1 MIKILVVIGTRPQII
16 KAAALS
22 RAIKNDFKNL
32 ISEKILHTGQHYDQ
46 NMSEIFINELE
57 LPLPDYNL
65 NIGSNTHG
73 SQTGKMIEGIEKIL
87 LQDRPDAIVLFGD
100 TNSTL
105 AGSIAASKLNIPII
119 HIEAGLRSYNKSMP
133 EEINR
138 LLCDHVST
146 ILCCPT
152 QNALNNLLKEGF
164 IENNYPPY
172 SIDNP
177 LVLLT
182 GDIMFDN
189 ALYYENFTD
198 EKSHIIS
205 DLKLKNDEYI
215 LVTIHRAYNTDNIER
230 LNYIFKILTD
240 IASYLKTPIVMPLHP
255 RSLQKIT
262 LFLRKEIYSNFR
274 NNKFI
279 NILQPVSFF
288 DMINLEKNCKFV
300 ITDSGGVQKE
310 AYFFKKPVIIFRK
323 ETEWIEI
330 VETGA
335 ARITDL
341 NEKKIFQAVDYF
353 SKTTFTNFPPLYGN
367 GKAAQYICN
376 IICDLFNFI
385 K

>member
-146 ILCCPT
+146 ILCCP
-152 QNALNNLLKEGF
+152 
-164 IENNYPPY
+164 
-172 SIDNP
+172 
-177 LVLLT
+177 
-182 GDIMFDN
+182 
-189 ALYYENFTD
+189 
-198 EKSHIIS
+198 
-205 DLKLKNDEYI
+205 
-215 LVTIHRAYNTDNIER
+215 
-230 LNYIFKILTD
+230 
-240 IASYLKTPIVMPLHP
+240 
-255 RSLQKIT
+255 
-262 LFLRKEIYSNFR
+262 
-274 NNKFI
+274 
-279 NILQPVSFF
+279 
-288 DMINLEKNCKFV
+288 
-300 ITDSGGVQKE
+300 
-310 AYFFKKPVIIFRK
+310 
-323 ETEWIEI
+323 
-330 VETGA
+330 
-335 ARITDL
+335 
-341 NEKKIFQAVDYF
+341 
-353 SKTTFTNFPPLYGN
+353 
-367 GKAAQYICN
+367 
-376 IICDLFNFI
+376 
-385 K
+385 